1 MSELPGQDRFDPLPN
16 PMNHP
21 EEPPVGT
28 DGTPR
33 FGRLLIVL
41 AAAVMLII
49 AVTIGSQAY
58 FS

>member
-1 MSELPGQDRFDPLPN
+1 MSSTPPDGQLPN

-21 EEPPVGT
+21 DEPPSGI

-41 AAAVMLII
+41 ALAVMVIV
-49 AVTIGSQAY
+49 AVTIGSQAW